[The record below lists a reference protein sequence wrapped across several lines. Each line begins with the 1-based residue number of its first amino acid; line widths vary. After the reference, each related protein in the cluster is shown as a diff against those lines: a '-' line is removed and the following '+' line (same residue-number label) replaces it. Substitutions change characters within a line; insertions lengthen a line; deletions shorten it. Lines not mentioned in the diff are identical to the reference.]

1 MLTPHKG
8 SSLYDRLKAEG
19 RIVDEAGIGRWPGMK
34 CHIKLKNFSAAE
46 LIQRVKGLHRKF
58 YSYRSMLARLPLPL
72 TEAAVASWMI
82 NIAERK
88 SFRNEAE
95 NFDEF

>member
-1 MLTPHKG
+1 
-8 SSLYDRLKAEG
+8 
-19 RIVDEAGIGRWPGMK
+19 
-34 CHIKLKNFSAAE
+34 
-46 LIQRVKGLHRKF
+46 
-58 YSYRSMLARLPLPL
+58 MLARLPLPL